1 MIFKIVGKSLKKNFK
16 LLLGVCV
23 LLVISATMITIAKTN
38 RDAYVKQND
47 KFFEESN
54 IEDFR
59 LWGNSIIDNITDYY
73 SIKEIDKLEK
83 KYNVDLERV
92 DISKYDN
99 DDRQFD
105 ILKYNTANK
114 MNEIQLIKGR
124 MPKNKGEVVINERH
138 FKNAK
143 YKIGDNFKVGEE
155 KYEIVGYGYFP
166 THINPA
172 SSMGMK
178 PDPKKTGQVLMN
190 SDSFKTLKN
199 NSQLIFTGQFNEKL
213 SKDKKY
219 ELMKEMKE
227 DETRKVNFDRN
238 IYFSSNEK
246 EPLFLNSTLLQDNM
260 NIYGF
265 KSGVENDGVFLGM
278 LGNVIA
284 IISIFL
290 TVLFYNS
297 ILKSQRREMGIL
309 KAEGVHHR
317 QIGRNFT
324 IWTLIY
330 VIPSMLIGV
339 GIGLMTL
346 PLFGNLYME
355 QFNFPLD
362 DRYLKYVGSSLTTI
376 GILLIILIVLINIF
390 SLRKNLKQNVLL
402 LIKNVD
408 KEKIPK
414 FNFTKKLKF
423 VSFKTRYRISLL
435 LRNFSKTFFLAVVVM
450 ISSFLILL
458 SSLALSG
465 LDLMFARFDKTI
477 NFDYQAIYPQPYV
490 ETEGDHSKDRF
501 LSTNLEI
508 TGFNLKDNVKEKEA
522 KKTLKAD
529 KKKEENSMNVNAFD
543 IRSNR
548 IKNLD
553 RDENLI
559 NITKYKDGIVLSPVL
574 AKKYNIEV
582 GDKIITEFNNQGKK
596 KKVELRVNAIH
607 GEYLTGGNYTDINF
621 FRDKLD
627 IGKVYSGEFGDG
639 DNYKKIY
646 EKNSDAIVVK
656 VSNLIDD
663 AKDMTKQIYLTLTI
677 IAIIS
682 GIVTFVIIN
691 SISNVIVE
699 SNKKAISM
707 MKVLGYKNSEV
718 KSMTISSYKWIVILV
733 YFATLPLIN
742 FLIQT
747 IMRMALKSSDIDIP
761 LPFSIKYV
769 LIGFAIIYGVYM
781 LAISLSYRGI
791 KKIKVS
797 ESLKADE

>member
-1 MIFKIVGKSLKKNFK
+1 MIFKIVGRSLKKNFK

-23 LLVISATMITIAKTN
+23 LLIISATMITIAQTN
-38 RDAYVKQND
+38 RDAYVTQNN
-47 KFFEESN
+47 KFFKESN

-59 LWGNSIIDNITDYY
+59 LWGNNIIDSITDYY
-73 SIKEIDKLEK
+73 SEDEIEKLEK
-83 KYNVDLERV
+83 KYDVKLERT

-99 DDRQFD
+99 DERQFD
-105 ILKYNTANK
+105 ILNYNKDNN
-114 MNEIQLIKGR
+114 MNEIQLEKGR

-138 FKNAK
+138 IKSTNL
-143 YKIGDNFKVGEE
+143 KIGDSFKLGKE

-166 THINPA
+166 TYINPA
-172 SSMGMK
+172 SAMSMK

-190 SDSFKTLKN
+190 SESFKTLNN
-199 NSQLIFTGQFNEKL
+199 NSQLIFTGQFKEKL
-213 SKDKKY
+213 SKNEKY
-219 ELMKEMKE
+219 EVLKKIKE
-227 DETRKVNFDRN
+227 DETRKVKFDSSM
-238 IYFSSNEK
+238 YFSSKEK
-246 EPLFLNSTLLQDNM
+246 EELFINSTLAEDNM

-265 KSGVENDGVFLGM
+265 KNGVESDGVFLGI

-317 QIGRNFT
+317 RIAKNFT
-324 IWTLIY
+324 IWTLLY
-330 VIPSMLIGV
+330 VIPSMLIGIGV
-339 GIGLMTL
+339 GLKIL

-355 QFNFPLD
+355 QFNFPVD
-362 DRYLKYVGSSLTTI
+362 NTYIKYIGSSLQTL
-376 GILLIILIVLINIF
+376 GILLFVLVVLINIF

-414 FNFTKKLKF
+414 FNFTKRLKF
-423 VSFKTRYRISLL
+423 INFKTRYRLSLL
-435 LRNFSKTFFLAVVVM
+435 FRNFSKTFFLAVVVM

-465 LDLMFARFDKTI
+465 LDQMFARFDKTI

-490 ETEGDHSKDRF
+490 EQDGDTSKDRF

-508 TGFNLKDNVKEKEA
+508 KGFNLKDKNNEKEA
-522 KKTLKAD
+522 DKKLKAD
-529 KKKEENSMNVNAFD
+529 TKKEENMLNINAFD
-543 IRSNR
+543 VRSKR
-548 IKNLD
+548 FKNLD
-553 RDENLI
+553 RDEKVI
-559 NITKYKDGIVLSPVL
+559 GVTKYRDGLVLSPVT
-574 AKKYNIEV
+574 AKRYNIEV
-582 GDKIITEFNNQGKK
+582 GDKIITEFDNQGKK

-621 FRDKLD
+621 FRDKLG

-639 DNYKKIY
+639 DDYKKIY
-646 EKNSDAIVVK
+646 EKNSDAFIVK
-656 VSNLIDD
+656 VSGLIDD
-663 AKDMTKQIYLTLTI
+663 AKDMTQQIYLTLTI

-682 GIVTFVIIN
+682 GIITFVIIN

-718 KSMTISSYKWIVILV
+718 KQMTISSYKWIVILV

-742 FLIQT
+742 FLIKT
-747 IMRMALKSSDIDIP
+747 IMGMALKSSDIDIP
-761 LPFSIKYV
+761 LPFSAKYV